1 MADRLADT
9 TVILSLKIS
18 IPGNRRKVASGL
30 VEVDADRDAISVSKE
45 LLKSPDLARLTALD
59 TELRHWLYA
68 RSLPSR
74 TLKGGMYRVPL
85 STVEEF
91 ETYLETYQ
99 EKRRECIDRFI
110 DAYPALIEQARETLR
125 DLFDAED
132 YPIPEVVRR
141 SFGVEYSYLTLD
153 TPKSLSNVSAAL
165 LARERA
171 KAIEQAR
178 LEVLEI
184 QQAMREE
191 LAALLDHA
199 VERLGSETAGKRRG
213 KPRMFKDSLIANMN
227 EFFRT
232 FEGRNVVGDQELA
245 GLVGEAQKI
254 LAGTNPNEL
263 RKNSTA
269 RAVARNSLAAVRTI
283 MDDSLMIKPTRLI
296 SFENES

>member
-18 IPGNRRKVASGL
+18 IPGNRRRVASGL
-30 VEVDADRDAISVSKE
+30 VEVDADKDSINVSKE
-45 LLKSPDLARLTALD
+45 LLRSPDLARLTALD

-74 TLKGGMYRVPL
+74 ALKNGMYRVPL

-99 EKRRECIDRFI
+99 ERRRECIDRFI
-110 DAYPALIEQARETLR
+110 DAYPALVEQARETLR

-132 YPIPEVVRR
+132 YPLAEVIRR

-171 KAIEQAR
+171 KAIEQAK

-199 VERLGSETAGKRRG
+199 VERLGSETGGKRRG
-213 KPRMFKDSLIANMN
+213 KPKMFKDSLIDNMN

-254 LAGTNPNEL
+254 LSGTNPNEL
-263 RKNSTA
+263 RRNSTA
-269 RAVARNSLAAVRTI
+269 RAVTRNSLAAVRTI

-296 SFENES
+296 SFEDES